1 MTGPWLIRGKAC
13 HPHSKGMVMGIVNVT
28 PDSFS
33 DGGRFRDAGRAV
45 EHALA
50 LVAEGAE
57 ILDIGGESTRPGA
70 EPVDEAEELRR
81 VLPVIR
87 GVRSQTKVLISIDTM
102 KAAVARAA
110 LDAGADILN
119 DVSGLRGDAAM
130 QRLIADSDAGIVVMH
145 MLGEPRTMQEDPHY
159 DDVVKEVHHWFA
171 QRLAILQDA
180 GISPERVVLDP
191 GFGFG
196 KTLEHNVALLR
207 SLPELTVNDRP
218 LMVGVSR
225 KSMIAKL
232 LGSASM
238 EDRFWPTVAL
248 TAHVRDRGVGIV
260 RVHDVKA
267 NVEAMRM
274 MEAILGA

>member
-1 MTGPWLIRGKAC
+1 MTGPWLIRGKAY

-232 LGSASM
+232 LDSASM

>member
-1 MTGPWLIRGKAC
+1 MTGPWLIRGKAY

-70 EPVDEAEELRR
+70 EPVVEAEELRR

-130 QRLIADSDAGIVVMH
+130 QRLMADSDAGIVVMH

>member
-1 MTGPWLIRGKAC
+1 MTGPWLIRGKAY

-130 QRLIADSDAGIVVMH
+130 QRLMADSDAGIVVMH

-232 LGSASM
+232 LDSASM

>member
-1 MTGPWLIRGKAC
+1 MTGPWLIRGKAY

-130 QRLIADSDAGIVVMH
+130 QRLMADSDAGIVVMH